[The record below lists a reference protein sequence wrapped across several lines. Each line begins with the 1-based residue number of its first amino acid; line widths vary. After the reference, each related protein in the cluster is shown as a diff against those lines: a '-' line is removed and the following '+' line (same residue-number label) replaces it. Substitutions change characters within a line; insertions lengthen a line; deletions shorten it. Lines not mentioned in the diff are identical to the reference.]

1 MGLFSSGYVPS
12 ERDKYMRGLREQDYL
27 RKRADSQ
34 FDAARK
40 IRDTIPALID
50 KEQEKVKRDAQAVV
64 SGIRKSAEAEEKR
77 LLTTPVKQ
85 YSGGAHGN
93 PDPIVVW
100 HWRVPMP
107 ESINLSVEGTKR
119 SDAGPVLVLQP
130 GGGIGA
136 EDIIPAALR
145 ARLGGRDGFAAWA
158 TEVNAVLGEMES
170 RYPILA
176 DLRDDAKFA
185 KMLSATGVNRDEKG
199 TDVAL
204 EERGA
209 YGTVYTRPRTITH
222 VPVLTAV
229 DITPE
234 GLELVFKHDDSRRAG
249 DISGAVLDRLRSAF
263 NANGIHNA
271 RNLVA
276 LDGDDGELILS
287 FRDAPSHFPAGI
299 AFLPA
304 EPPKALDEAKKRYPS
319 ATWPVGV
326 DARGNEIMPTVK
338 STRHCIAAGQPG
350 VGKSVWVRGV
360 IDWFRVGLGAE
371 VYCGDGKGSDYAS
384 LAGQPNVRM
393 VSTSAAQHLRMVRE
407 VCDELERRRA
417 EAAVNKRTDPNPYDR
432 YSPILL
438 VLDEFGLMKSEI
450 NDLDKKN
457 ALETFMDDLAK
468 IIKVGREARIV
479 LLLAAQDVYADTI
492 PVALQNQFGL
502 AVLLGVPGERTIQ
515 GDFVPERLRDT
526 ARRIGARLVRPG
538 AAMYI
543 ERETERVIEVQT
555 PYNWSPGST
564 PLDAALTGE
573 QRAVWADA
581 KARAE
586 ALPWFYPRLGI
597 NAAPGWEKSGTT
609 AIVDTELVVMTDRN
623 GNLLPGAER
632 FDPMDESFVGAGG
645 ASTVKPRPRTWYHD
659 TLPSTPEVPVT
670 EGSPTPEEAA
680 NMTDAEKAAWMHDHA
695 VRMGWVPADTKTPSS
710 GSTEPEGDTP
720 KAAPKKTAPKRGGGD
735 I

>member
-1 MGLFSSGYVPS
+1 MGLFSNGYVPS
-12 ERDKYMRGLREQDYL
+12 ARDKYMRGLKEQDYL

-40 IRDTIPALID
+40 IRDGIPALVE

-64 SGIRKSAEAEEKR
+64 SGIRKSAEVEEKR

-85 YSGGAHGN
+85 YSGGAHAN
-93 PDPIVVW
+93 PNPIVVW

-107 ESINLSVEGTKR
+107 PSINLSVEGTKR
-119 SDAGPVLVLQP
+119 TDAGPVLVLQP

-145 ARLGGRDGFAAWA
+145 TRLGGRDGFAAWA
-158 TEVNAVLGEMES
+158 TEVSEVLGEMEQ

-176 DLRDDAKFA
+176 DIRDDAKFA
-185 KMLSATGVNRDEKG
+185 RMLSATGVNRDEKG
-199 TDVAL
+199 VEVAL
-204 EERGA
+204 DERGA

-234 GLELVFKHDDSRRAG
+234 GLELTFAHDDNRRAG

-263 NANGIHNA
+263 NAGGVHNA

-304 EPPKALDEAKKRYPS
+304 EPPSSLDEAKKRYPS

-360 IDWFRVGLGAE
+360 VDWFRVGLGAE
-371 VYCGDGKGSDYAS
+371 VYCGDGKGSDYSS

-417 EAAVNKRTDPNPYDR
+417 EAAINKRTDPNPYDR

-573 QRAVWADA
+573 QRAVWSDA
-581 KARAE
+581 KACAE

-609 AIVDTELVVMTDRN
+609 EIVDTELVVMTDRN

-645 ASTVKPRPRTWYHD
+645 ASTVKPRPRTWDHD
-659 TLPSTPEVPVT
+659 GDPSTPEVPVT
-670 EGSPTPEEAA
+670 EGELTPEQVSQ
-680 NMTDAEKAAWMHDHA
+680 MTEQERAEWMHAHA
-695 VRMGWVPADTKTPSS
+695 VEMGWVPADTKTPSS
-710 GSTEPEGDTP
+710 GGTEPEGDTT
-720 KAAPKKTAPKRGGGD
+720 KAAPKKSTPKRGGGD

>member
-1 MGLFSSGYVPS
+1 MGLFSNNGYVPS
-12 ERDKYMRGLREQDYL
+12 ARDNYMRGLKEQDYL

-40 IRDTIPALID
+40 IRDGIPALIE

-64 SGIRKSAEAEEKR
+64 SGIRKSAEVEEKR

-85 YSGGAHGN
+85 YSGGAHAD

-107 ESINLSVEGTKR
+107 ESINLSVEGVKR
-119 SDAGPVLVLQP
+119 TDAGPVLVLQP
-130 GGGIGA
+130 GGGIA
-136 EDIIPAALR
+136 PEDIIPDMLS
-145 ARLGGRDGFAAWA
+145 ARLRGRDGFAAWA
-158 TEVNAVLGEMES
+158 TEVSEVLAEMEQ

-185 KMLSATGVNRDEKG
+185 RMLSATGVNRDEKG

-209 YGTVYTRPRTITH
+209 YGTVYSRPRTITH
-222 VPVLTAV
+222 VPVLIGV

-234 GLELVFKHDDSRRAG
+234 GLELTFKHDDNRRAG

-263 NANGIHNA
+263 NAGGVHNA

-304 EPPKALDEAKKRYPS
+304 EPPKSLDEAKKRYPS

-326 DARGNEIMPTVK
+326 DARGNVITPRVK
-338 STRHCIAAGQPG
+338 DTRHCIAAGQPG

-371 VYCGDGKGSDYAS
+371 IYCGDGKGSDYSS

-393 VSTSAAQHLRMVRE
+393 VSTSPAQHLRMVSE

-417 EAAVNKRTDPNPYDR
+417 EASVNKRTDPHPYDR

-438 VLDEFGLMKSEI
+438 VLDEFGTMKSEI

-457 ALETFMDDLAK
+457 ALETFMDALAK
-468 IIKVGREARIV
+468 IIRVGREARIV
-479 LLLAAQDVYADTI
+479 LMIAAQDIYADTI
-492 PVALQNQFGL
+492 PVALQDQFGL

-515 GDFVPERLRDT
+515 GNFVPERLRDD
-526 ARRIGARLVRPG
+526 ARRIGSRLTRQG
-538 AAMYI
+538 SAMYI
-543 ERETERVIEVQT
+543 DRDAQRVVEVQT
-555 PYNWSPGST
+555 PYNYSPGST
-564 PLDAALTGE
+564 PLDAALNDE
-573 QRAVWADA
+573 QRAVWTDA
-581 KARAE
+581 KSRAD
-586 ALPWFYPRLGI
+586 ALPWFYPRLGL
-597 NAAPGWEKSGTT
+597 NAAPGWEKNGTE

-623 GNLLPGAER
+623 GNVLPGAEK
-632 FDPMDESFVGAGG
+632 FDPMDETFVGAGG
-645 ASTVKPRPRTWYHD
+645 TSTVKPRPRMWDHD
-659 TLPSTPEVPVT
+659 NDPSTPEVPVT
-670 EGSPTPEEAA
+670 
-680 NMTDAEKAAWMHDHA
+680 
-695 VRMGWVPADTKTPSS
+695 ADP
-710 GSTEPEGDTP
+710 
-720 KAAPKKTAPKRGGGD
+720 AAPNSDKVSSIQGEQIRGGGD
-735 I
+735 L